1 MTDGSDLAWLGL
13 ERHDAGRWSFE
24 VTEPLSRMDG
34 KLYGGTGIAVAVATF
49 EAETGRDALWS
60 TVQFAGSAEIGER
73 VDCAVDILATGR
85 RTSQVRL
92 TATAGDRIVLAAV
105 GATGAHRES
114 HVEVQVPTMPDVPGP
129 EAGEQWAARWMSDA
143 RMGWLLIAEMRQVEI
158 DDNRFITWGRMREQA
173 LSRAAISFLADLVP
187 SSVARAAGH
196 MGGGTS
202 LDNSMRFGRF
212 TDSEWILL
220 DFDPWFATNG
230 YLHGGARIWAQ
241 DGTLL
246 GVASQTATAMVWS
259 GNPPT
264 RQ

>member
-1 MTDGSDLAWLGL
+1 
-13 ERHDAGRWSFE
+13 
-24 VTEPLSRMDG
+24 
-34 KLYGGTGIAVAVATF
+34 
-49 EAETGRDALWS
+49 
-60 TVQFAGSAEIGER
+60 
-73 VDCAVDILATGR
+73 
-85 RTSQVRL
+85 
-92 TATAGDRIVLAAV
+92 
-105 GATGAHRES
+105 
-114 HVEVQVPTMPDVPGP
+114 
-129 EAGEQWAARWMSDA
+129 
-143 RMGWLLIAEMRQVEI
+143 MGWLLIAEMRQVEI